1 MKRVRKNILLNAQ
14 TSFSNE
20 ANTLEFNADWIINNS
35 MQVRCSPISFV
46 NTNLQIP
53 KIGIDKVFNDFT
65 FSGIT
70 DFQHINIDISDL
82 NGQKGSKKKSSRSF
96 KLMLEKNAIMF
107 VPKYEYELAKDLSL
121 IVQVMGSL
129 QEENTVN
136 FALNYGYRLK
146 LSEEYK
152 L

>member
-1 MKRVRKNILLNAQ
+1 
-14 TSFSNE
+14 
-20 ANTLEFNADWIINNS
+20 
-35 MQVRCSPISFV
+35 
-46 NTNLQIP
+46 
-53 KIGIDKVFNDFT
+53 
-65 FSGIT
+65 
-70 DFQHINIDISDL
+70 
-82 NGQKGSKKKSSRSF
+82 
-96 KLMLEKNAIMF
+96 MF